1 MIKLVYFDFNF
12 WRVDILRLSLGYSKV
27 PYEYKRIKR
36 QEWPKEKEKFP
47 FGQLPIIIIEDKQ
60 YAHTHSLARFCAL
73 ESKLYDNNKLKAMVI
88 DQVLDWA
95 NEITN
100 KIAPSIRAAIRDKDL
115 EKSNRLREEFIKN
128 DLLVWFS
135 YLEKLFDQNSKK
147 KNFFNDK
154 FSMADIVAW
163 RVIYWFYCGM
173 LDKIDNKFLDKF
185 PLIQNFFKQMNTFK
199 SFTIYTSIPF
209 SILLLSNS
217 KKASRFIQLFA
228 GTLFCLATTK
238 KGSRESAGPKTRA
251 TSGRMS
257 CHATRYTRG
266 PAAGRPVRWAPTCA

>member
-12 WRVDILRLSLGYSKV
+12 WRVDILRLSLGYSGI

-36 QEWPKEKEKFP
+36 QEWPKEKQNFP
-47 FGQLPIIIIEDKQ
+47 FGQLPIIIYDDKQ
-60 YAHTHSLARFCAL
+60 YAQTHSIARLCAI
-73 ESKLYDNNKLKAMVI
+73 ESGLYANDKLKAIVI

-115 EKSNRLREEFIKN
+115 EKSKRLREEFIKN

-135 YLEKLFDQNSKK
+135 YLEKLFDKNSSKK
-147 KNFFNDK
+147 IFFNDK

-163 RVIYWFYCGM
+163 RVTYWFYCGR
-173 LDKIDNKFLDKF
+173 LDQIDNMFLNEF

-199 SFTIYTSIPF
+199 PF
-209 SILLLSNS
+209 IKLSEYKDIIN
-217 KKASRFIQLFA
+217 
-228 GTLFCLATTK
+228 
-238 KGSRESAGPKTRA
+238 
-251 TSGRMS
+251 
-257 CHATRYTRG
+257 
-266 PAAGRPVRWAPTCA
+266 

>member
-36 QEWPKEKEKFP
+36 QQWPKEKEKFP
-47 FGQLPIIIIEDKQ
+47 FGQLPIIIVEGKQ

-73 ESKLYDNNKLKAMVI
+73 ESKLYDNDKLKAMVI

-100 KIAPSIRAAIRDKDL
+100 KIAPSIRAAMRDKDL

-147 KNFFNDK
+147 KIFFNDE

-163 RVIYWFYCGM
+163 RVTYWFYCGI

-185 PLIQNFFKQMNTFK
+185 PLIQNFFKKMNTFK
-199 SFTIYTSIPF
+199 SFTKLDEYKDIIS
-209 SILLLSNS
+209 
-217 KKASRFIQLFA
+217 
-228 GTLFCLATTK
+228 
-238 KGSRESAGPKTRA
+238 
-251 TSGRMS
+251 
-257 CHATRYTRG
+257 
-266 PAAGRPVRWAPTCA
+266 